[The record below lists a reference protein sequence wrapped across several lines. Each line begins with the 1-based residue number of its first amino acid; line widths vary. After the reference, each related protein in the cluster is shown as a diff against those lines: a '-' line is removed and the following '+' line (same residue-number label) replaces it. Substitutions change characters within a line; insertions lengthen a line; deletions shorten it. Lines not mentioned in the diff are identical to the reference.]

1 MTKLYAVFD
10 IEKDEAG
17 AIRTLAAAPSKAVA

>member
-1 MTKLYAVFD
+1 LSAVFD

-17 AIRTLAAAPSKAVA
+17 AIRTLADAPSKAVA